1 MRKRALE
8 ELSGGHMYNALES
21 MIFWE
26 KAAGHGGQGTEH
38 PGMKRGRS

>member
-8 ELSGGHMYNALES
+8 GLSVGHMYNILES
-21 MIFWE
+21 VIFWE
-26 KAAGHGGQGTEH
+26 KAAGHGGQGAEH